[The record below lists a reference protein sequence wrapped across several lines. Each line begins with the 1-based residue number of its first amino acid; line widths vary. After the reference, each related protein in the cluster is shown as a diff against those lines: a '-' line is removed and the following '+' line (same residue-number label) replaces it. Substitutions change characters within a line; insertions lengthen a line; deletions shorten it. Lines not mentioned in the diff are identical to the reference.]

1 MNQVIV
7 EYQTKESRM
16 LAYLQKVKELL
27 IDFIEYT
34 ITLVSKEKNNKA
46 DVLTRLALATYV
58 DLTRSIPIEFL
69 RNSSINH
76 KENKKINLVNIIRS
90 WMDHIIN
97 YLRDRKLPDN
107 K

>member
-1 MNQVIV
+1 
-7 EYQTKESRM
+7 M
-16 LAYLQKVKELL
+16 LAYLHKVKELL

-46 DVLTRLALATYV
+46 DALTRLALAIDV
-58 DLTRSIPIEFL
+58 DLTRLIPIKFL

-90 WMDHIIN
+90 
-97 YLRDRKLPDN
+97 
-107 K
+107 